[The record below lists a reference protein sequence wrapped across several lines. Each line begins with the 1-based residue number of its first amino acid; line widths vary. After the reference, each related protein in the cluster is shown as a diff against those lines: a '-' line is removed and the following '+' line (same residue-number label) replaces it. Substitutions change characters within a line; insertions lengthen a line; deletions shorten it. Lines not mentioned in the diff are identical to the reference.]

1 MFDTIKPLNHNG
13 RRISHQA
20 DTRRPHHRPDIK
32 SIHQHSSR
40 QTLVAGATELALL
53 LTVLPAEG
61 TFAEDHLSPDSFFQG
76 GDWKASAEMHLT
88 GWPCFILQC
97 VRVQLQGW
105 INQQLCPLEEISLK
119 RGPIFWSFN
128 TPGRWEHYSKSPK
141 QRCKCDRWERDPPWG
156 LEDKWKTGTV
166 FNPFK

>member
-1 MFDTIKPLNHNG
+1 MDGTFLTRLTHAVLIIAPTSNRFINTPHT
-13 RRISHQA
+13 A
-20 DTRRPHHRPDIK
+20 DTGSRCHWA
-32 SIHQHSSR
+32 SIAANS
-40 QTLVAGATELALL
+40 
-53 LTVLPAEG
+53 LTCWGYLCGGPPEPR
-61 TFAEDHLSPDSFFQG
+61 LFFQG

-141 QRCKCDRWERDPPWG
+141 QRCKRDRWERDPPWG